1 MENLKVNDWVNY
13 QGKKRQIA
21 IVNED
26 GTVRLKSDDPTE
38 KYYDN
43 GTIGC
48 FSQSMF
54 VDKQKTAVEWVID
67 ELFTKSDIE
76 VTKEN
81 NPKLFSLIKQALEME
96 KQQII
101 EAYAC
106 GVLNECSGTNV
117 RSDEYYNQTYKSK

>member
-54 VDKQKTAVEWVID
+54 VDKQKTAVEYLLEQMGLEQLI
-67 ELFTKSDIE
+67 FPKDIIN
-76 VTKEN
+76 K
-81 NPKLFSLIKQALEME
+81 ALEME

-101 EAYAC
+101 DAYLDGYSAPENL
-106 GVLNECSGTNV
+106 GDSEQ
-117 RSDEYYNQTYKSK
+117 YYNQTYKSK